1 MSWGAA
7 ADAVGAP
14 TLADAAPSPASAAA
28 AVVAWRTASRR
39 EIDRYRPEP
48 VPPDAP
54 CTGRC
59 YQWDWCERCNP
70 RSGKSESAAR
80 SPLCEDTEP
89 YTCRVNISEVIGA
102 AALAPIRAGVKVAD
116 AGLAIAAMAL
126 GTVKEALG
134 EDGPKTVDAITD
146 LLPVRGA
153 IIGANRVAELTENDR
168 ALGRLLA
175 RGGPADK
182 LTRPGGVVDLLTA
195 PGGLLDRVS
204 LEGSPL
210 ERIVAPGGLIDRLIA
225 EEGPLER
232 IFAEDGVIERVFA
245 EEGVIDKLT
254 VKNGPLEQLIETA
267 EILSRLQPAVETLT
281 PTAETLESAVDT
293 LNRMVTTLSG
303 IADRIP
309 RRRSAR
315 PALRSKP
322 TVDDGAAT

>member
-1 MSWGAA
+1 
-7 ADAVGAP
+7 
-14 TLADAAPSPASAAA
+14 
-28 AVVAWRTASRR
+28 
-39 EIDRYRPEP
+39 
-48 VPPDAP
+48 
-54 CTGRC
+54 
-59 YQWDWCERCNP
+59 
-70 RSGKSESAAR
+70 
-80 SPLCEDTEP
+80 
-89 YTCRVNISEVIGA
+89 VNISEVIGA
-102 AALAPIRAGVKVAD
+102 AALAPVRAGVKVAD

-175 RGGPADK
+175 RGGPADQ
-182 LTRPGGVVDLLTA
+182 LTRPGGVVDMLTA
-195 PGGLLDRVS
+195 PGGLLERVS
-204 LEGSPL
+204 SVEGSPL

-281 PTAETLESAVDT
+281 PTAETLEAAVDT
-293 LNRMVTTLSG
+293 LNRMVTSLSG

-315 PALRSKP
+315 TAIRSKS
-322 TVDDGAAT
+322 TVDDVDAP